1 MTTTDANTAQ
11 AQTFSVNAVKQDM
24 DYALSP
30 MAALTDRDLHNL
42 DASLTP
48 SASPNEVDWP
58 AAARA
63 GIEQAR
69 LAPLGIEA
77 SRWRWAKAQAGIAS
91 DCLAKRARQLADI
104 YPERSGVLYDL
115 ALQTHNAGPHSPV
128 ARRLASAAPEPSAA
142 FGLLIVE
149 APSDDEEDLDI
160 LIERLCRARG
170 HLTAPPPEA
179 EDYAPFSARAHSEIE
194 RVAFAALEGWGQP
207 SMSAEAARQSFV
219 DDLITGSPRA
229 GADEQPAERF
239 RHALAKCPD
248 TTEAAVRLVLTAH
261 WGRSNGWVTP
271 DWMAAARLEHCVLH
285 HAREHLLGWEDEA
298 VMGDEASDD
307 DALGPPARLS
317 ALNRSGPAEPS
328 L

>member
-30 MAALTDRDLHNL
+30 MAALTDRDLSDL

-48 SASPNEVDWP
+48 SSAPNETDWP
-58 AAARA
+58 AAAR
-63 GIEQAR
+63 
-69 LAPLGIEA
+69 
-77 SRWRWAKAQAGIAS
+77 AGIAS

-115 ALQTHNAGPHSPV
+115 ALQTHNAGAQSPV

-149 APSDDEEDLDI
+149 APSDESERVRQLHDEEDLDI
-160 LIERLCRARG
+160 LIERFCRIRG

-179 EDYAPFSARAHSEIE
+179 EDYAPFSARAHSQIE
-194 RVAFAALEGWGQP
+194 RVAFAALEGWGRP
-207 SMSAEAARQSFV
+207 FMSAEAARQAFV
-219 DDLITGSPRA
+219 DDLTIGWPRRD
-229 GADEQPAERF
+229 ADEQPAERF

-271 DWMAAARLEHCVLH
+271 EWMAAARLEHCVLH

-298 VMGDEASDD
+298 VMGNEASDD
-307 DALGPPARLS
+307 VLGSSQRRSLLAQPG
-317 ALNRSGPAEPS
+317 SGPS